1 MLGSTSSEAIVTVS
15 RQGTRSVVV
24 PARSTTGIPVL
35 VGYKLKSVFVHLETT
50 VRMGSDKGW
59 GSLRSSRD
67 QGT

>member
-1 MLGSTSSEAIVTVS
+1 MLGSASSEAIVIVS
-15 RQGTRSVVV
+15 RQSTRSIVV
-24 PARSTTGIPVL
+24 PARSTTGVPVL
-35 VGYKLKSVFVHLETT
+35 VGYRLKSVFIHSETT